1 MKDAESTGRAL
12 GELYSSFGYRRF
24 KMSKFE
30 EYDLYVSN
38 KSFLLSENILTFT
51 DTDGR
56 LMALKP
62 DVTLSIVKNCREI
75 PGKTEKLYYSE
86 NVYRPDKTTGS
97 FREINQTGLECI
109 GEIDSRRLCEVI
121 YLAAESL
128 ALISPEYAL
137 DVSDLDLLGY
147 ALGKSVPDGADR
159 AAVLRC
165 VSAKNTHGIK
175 ELCGNDADKLIALTS
190 IEGGAEIFPEL
201 YALYGGDEWKNA
213 VRRFEN
219 IISALS
225 ECGVRVDFSVINDMS
240 YYNGI
245 VWSGFVN
252 GIASAVLSGGQYDLL
267 MKKMNRTSHA
277 VGFAVY
283 VDLLEQILPDA
294 AECGAGTDEF
304 CGDLD
309 GFVKE
314 LRKRRSRTAP
324 GTEV

>member
-1 MKDAESTGRAL
+1 MKDAENAARAL
-12 GELYSSFGYRRF
+12 GELYASFGYRRF

-75 PGKTEKLYYSE
+75 PGKTEKLYYNE

-97 FREINQTGLECI
+97 FREIKQTGLECI
-109 GEIDSRRLCEVI
+109 GEIDDRLLCEAI

-147 ALGKSVPDGADR
+147 ALKQSVEDEADR

-165 VSAKNTHGIK
+165 IAAKNPHGIK
-175 ELCGNDADKLIALTS
+175 EICGEGAEKLIALTS
-190 IEGGAEIFPEL
+190 LEGGAEIFP
-201 YALYGGDEWKNA
+201 ALYGLYDGDEWKNA
-213 VRRFEN
+213 VGKFEN
-219 IISALS
+219 IITALS
-225 ECGVRVDFSVINDMS
+225 GENVRVDFSVINDMS

-267 MKKMNRTSHA
+267 MKKMNRKSNA

-283 VDLLEQILPDA
+283 VDLLEQLAPD
-294 AECGAGTDEF
+294 EKES
-304 CGDLD
+304 GDAVQIGRGEDLRD
-309 GFVKE
+309 FVKA
-314 LRKRRSRTAP
+314 LREHRAETK
-324 GTEV
+324 V

>member
-1 MKDAESTGRAL
+1 MKDAESTAKAL
-12 GELYSSFGYRRF
+12 GELYSSFGCRRF

-75 PGKTEKLYYSE
+75 PGKTEKIYYNE

-97 FREINQTGLECI
+97 FREIKQTGLEYI
-109 GEIDSRRLCEVI
+109 GEIDDRRLCEVV

-137 DVSDLDLLGY
+137 DVSNLDLLGY
-147 ALGKSVPDGADR
+147 ALDKSVADGVDR

-165 VSAKNTHGIK
+165 ISAKNPHGIS
-175 ELCGNDADKLIALTS
+175 ELCGDNAEKLIALTS
-190 IEGGAEIFPEL
+190 LEGGAEIFPDL
-201 YALYGGDEWKNA
+201 RALYDGEEWKNA
-213 VRRFEN
+213 VGRFES
-219 IISALS
+219 IITALS
-225 ECGVRVDFSVINDMS
+225 DKNVRVDFSVINDMS

-252 GIASAVLSGGQYDLL
+252 GIASAALSGGQYDLL
-267 MKKMNRTSHA
+267 MKKMNRRSGA

-283 VDLLEQILPDA
+283 VDLLEQILPEAREGGEDIGSA
-294 AECGAGTDEF
+294 CESLTEF
-304 CGDLD
+304 
-309 GFVKE
+309 VE
-314 LRKRRSRTAP
+314 ALREHRAKTK
-324 GTEV
+324 V